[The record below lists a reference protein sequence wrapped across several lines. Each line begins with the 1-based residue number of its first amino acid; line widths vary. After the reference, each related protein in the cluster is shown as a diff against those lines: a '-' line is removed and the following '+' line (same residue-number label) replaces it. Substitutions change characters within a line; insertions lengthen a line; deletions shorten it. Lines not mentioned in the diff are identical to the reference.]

1 MKANKIIFLV
11 VIAVSLLPFLAG
23 CRKGVTQEKATNIEN
38 QVSESA
44 FQQFKETRMQMGM
57 FVSITVFE
65 RKKDTARK
73 VIDLAFNRIAEI
85 ENLMSTYKRGSEL
98 SRLNRKAFSES
109 VPLTQDTFIVIKKA
123 IEFSRLSGGAFDITC
138 GPLYKL
144 WMDAGKIGRLP
155 ANKELKK
162 VLRVVGYK
170 KIDLDVGRRALS
182 FQQNGMELDVG
193 GIAKGYA
200 IDEAAKV
207 LKEHG
212 IESALLD
219 AGGDLYAMG
228 TKPGGEPWRVGIQDP
243 YHLDST
249 ETFLG
254 KLKIKDCAVA
264 TSGDYQRF
272 TVIDGK
278 KYSHI
283 VNPLTG
289 RPVESVPSVTV
300 IANDAITA
308 DALATALSVMG
319 AKEGI
324 ELAQSIPGVEA
335 LIIGLSDNQL
345 QYTRTPNFVAFEY
358 KTSQ

>member
-1 MKANKIIFLV
+1 
-11 VIAVSLLPFLAG
+11 
-23 CRKGVTQEKATNIEN
+23 
-38 QVSESA
+38 
-44 FQQFKETRMQMGM
+44 MQMGTL
-57 FVSITVFE
+57 VSITVFG
-65 RKKDTARK
+65 KGKDTAEK
-73 VIDLAFNRIAEI
+73 AIDLAFNRIAEI
-85 ENLMSTYKRGSEL
+85 ENSMSNYKEDSEL
-98 SRLNRKAFSES
+98 SMINRKASAEF

-123 IEFSRLSGGAFDITC
+123 IEFSRLSGGTFDITC
-138 GPLYKL
+138 GPLCKL
-144 WMDAGKIGRLP
+144 WKDAGKSGRLP
-155 ANKELKK
+155 ANEELEKI
-162 VLRVVGYK
+162 LNVVGYN
-170 KIDLDVGRRALS
+170 KINLDAEKQELS
-182 FQQNGMELDVG
+182 LQQPGMELDVG

-200 IDEAAKV
+200 VDEAIKV

-212 IESALLD
+212 IESALVD

-243 YHLDST
+243 NHPDNT

-272 TVIDGK
+272 VVIDGK

-289 RPVESVPSVTV
+289 RPVENVPSVTV

-319 AKEGI
+319 AKGGI
-324 ELAQSIPGVEA
+324 ELVQSIPGVEA
-335 LIIGLSDNQL
+335 LITSLSNNQL
-345 QYTRTPNFVAFEY
+345 QYARTPNFAAFE
-358 KTSQ
+358 TR